1 MCGLGYQITRAHRR
15 PRQSSVCC
23 TRLNPRSKADKRRVV
38 PHLSSLEVDRVRRA
52 RACDNPTNER
62 ARTESW
68 GGNCQQR
75 QSRRCIAGCDGR
87 CALPDSWGLASRF
100 TSLVGT
106 AVFATAMVLLYLAST
121 LYHALPTGCAKRVL
135 LKLDH
140 GAIYLLIAGS
150 YPPFTLGAAPGWWA
164 RVYRGRRILHA
175 GFSVALRACRV
186 AQLRRSRHRLSLL
199 RGAGLL
205 SMTLSSTPAHCP
217 ALVITMCNPGH
228 PGWDQSARDCR
239 CSTNAPVSRFLGTS
253 GFGKA

>member
-87 CALPDSWGLASRF
+87 CALPDSWGLASRCHQPGGHGCLRDGHGSAVSSLHAVSRLAYGPRKARLSEARPRSDLL
-100 TSLVGT
+100 THCRQLPTIHPRRCSWLVGSRIPR
-106 AVFATAMVLLYLAST
+106 ASYSSCWI
-121 LYHALPTGCAKRVL
+121 LGCATRMPC
-135 LKLDH
+135 
-140 GAIYLLIAGS
+140 GTA
-150 YPPFTLGAAPGWWA
+150 
-164 RVYRGRRILHA
+164 
-175 GFSVALRACRV
+175 
-186 AQLRRSRHRLSLL
+186 
-199 RGAGLL
+199 
-205 SMTLSSTPAHCP
+205 SS
-217 ALVITMCNPGH
+217 
-228 PGWDQSARDCR
+228 
-239 CSTNAPVSRFLGTS
+239 
-253 GFGKA
+253 